1 MNNQELLYKSFADAL
16 QIEESII
23 SDDLK
28 YQSIAEWDSI
38 AHMVLINEIETN
50 FNVIIE
56 TDDVIDMS
64 SVSKAKEILSKYN
77 INF

>member
-1 MNNQELLYKSFADAL
+1 MNNQELLYKSFAEAL
-16 QIEESII
+16 QIGISSI
-23 SDDLK
+23 SDELK
-28 YQSIAEWDSI
+28 YQSITEWVSI

-50 FNVIIE
+50 FNIIIE

-64 SVSKAKEILSKYN
+64 SVAKGKEILSKYN

>member
-28 YQSIAEWDSI
+28 YQSIVEWDSI

-50 FNVIIE
+50 FNLIIE

>member
-1 MNNQELLYKSFADAL
+1 MNNQELLYKSFAEAL
-16 QIEESII
+16 QIDISSI
-23 SDDLK
+23 SDQLK
-28 YQSIAEWDSI
+28 YQSITEWDSI

-50 FNVIIE
+50 FHVIIE

-64 SVSKAKEILSKYN
+64 SVAKAKEILSKYN